1 MQPNPNSL
9 EVSPIKLRMIPV
21 KAGVSPPTLSGIFL
35 CDSGVRDLEASQV
48 QLPKSLK
55 NKNSGRVASP
65 FSKDFGFF

>member
-21 KAGVSPPTLSGIFL
+21 KAGVFQPTLSGIYL
-35 CDSGVRDLEASQV
+35 GDSGVRDLEASQV

-55 NKNSGRVASP
+55 NKNSGRIASP
-65 FSKDFGFF
+65 FSKDFGCF